1 MLRPMSGSNPSDP
14 NSSDSPARHLN
25 LAGASNFRD
34 LGGYPG
40 KNGRAVRWRQ
50 IFRSNHLGHLTEAD
64 IEVLRGLGLKCAF
77 DFRGTEERVAAMCGV
92 EEITV
97 HSLPIEP
104 TVVAALR
111 ARLASGVALSSA
123 DALDVMRDSYRNY
136 VRQNTPN
143 FRALFAHL
151 LEDRAPLVIH
161 CTAGKDR
168 TGFAC
173 ALILHALGVP
183 DQTIAEDY
191 LLTNRFYRR
200 DRTASSDLPEEVKQ
214 VLARVEA
221 SFLAAAFDAIHADY
235 GARRLRRSRKLFQ
248 RRIRSRCRRTREAR
262 SPLSGSLIPHRRRSF
277 AASAFLQHRSFCNRG
292 VAILQRDDQIPALLL
307 KLNKR

>member
-1 MLRPMSGSNPSDP
+1 MLRPMSDSNPSDSNP
-14 NSSDSPARHLN
+14 SDSPARHLN

-151 LEDRAPLVIH
+151 L
-161 CTAGKDR
+161 
-168 TGFAC
+168 
-173 ALILHALGVP
+173 
-183 DQTIAEDY
+183 
-191 LLTNRFYRR
+191 
-200 DRTASSDLPEEVKQ
+200 
-214 VLARVEA
+214 
-221 SFLAAAFDAIHADY
+221 
-235 GARRLRRSRKLFQ
+235 
-248 RRIRSRCRRTREAR
+248 
-262 SPLSGSLIPHRRRSF
+262 
-277 AASAFLQHRSFCNRG
+277 
-292 VAILQRDDQIPALLL
+292 
-307 KLNKR
+307 

>member
-1 MLRPMSGSNPSDP
+1 MPDA
-14 NSSDSPARHLN
+14 PARHLN

-34 LGGYPG
+34 LGGYRTSD
-40 KNGRAVRWRQ
+40 GRTVRWRQ

-64 IEVLRGLGLKCAF
+64 IEVLRPLNLKSAF
-77 DFRGTEERVAAMCGV
+77 DFRGTEERVAAICGV
-92 EEITV
+92 TGIAV

-111 ARLASGVALSSA
+111 ARRASGLPLSSA
-123 DALDVMRDSYRNY
+123 DAVEVMRESYRNY
-136 VRQNTPN
+136 VRQNTPS
-143 FRALFAHL
+143 FRALFALL

-183 DQTIAEDY
+183 ADTIDEDY

-200 DRTASSDLPEEVKQ
+200 PTTSSELPDDVRD
-214 VLARVEA
+214 VLGSVET
-221 SFLAAAFDAIHADY
+221 SFLAAAFEAIGAEY
-235 GARRLRRSRKLFQ
+235 GDLETYFIDGLGVGAGERSKL
-248 RRIRSRCRRTREAR
+248 EAR
-262 SPLSGSLIPHRRRSF
+262 YLES
-277 AASAFLQHRSFCNRG
+277 
-292 VAILQRDDQIPALLL
+292 
-307 KLNKR
+307 

>member
-1 MLRPMSGSNPSDP
+1 MPDP
-14 NSSDSPARHLN
+14 PARHLN
-25 LAGASNFRD
+25 LAGANNFRD

-40 KNGRAVRWRQ
+40 RDGRIVRWRQ

-64 IEVLRGLGLKCAF
+64 IDVLRPLGLKSAF
-77 DFRGTEERVAAMCGV
+77 DFRGTEERVAATCGLA
-92 EEITV
+92 EITV

-111 ARLASGVALSSA
+111 ARLAGGVALSPA

-136 VRQNTPN
+136 VRYNTLS

-183 DQTIAEDY
+183 DETIAEDY

-200 DRTASSDLPEEVKQ
+200 DPTASSDLPEGVKQ

-221 SFLAAAFDAIHADY
+221 SFLAAGFAAVRADY
-235 GARRLRRSRKLFQ
+235 GDLENYLSDGLGLGASE
-248 RRIRSRCRRTREAR
+248 RTRLEAR
-262 SPLSGSLIPHRRRSF
+262 YLDG
-277 AASAFLQHRSFCNRG
+277 
-292 VAILQRDDQIPALLL
+292 
-307 KLNKR
+307 

>member
-1 MLRPMSGSNPSDP
+1 M
-14 NSSDSPARHLN
+14 SDSPARHLD

-40 KNGRAVRWRQ
+40 KDGRTVRWRQ

-64 IEVLRGLGLKCAF
+64 IAVLRPLGLRSAF
-77 DFRGTEERVAAMCGV
+77 DFRGTEERDAAMCSLAG
-92 EEITV
+92 ISV

-111 ARLASGVALSSA
+111 ARLAGGAALSSA
-123 DALDVMRDSYRNY
+123 DTLEVMRDSYRNY
-136 VRQNTPN
+136 VRYNTPS

-183 DQTIAEDY
+183 DEAIAEDY

-200 DRTASSDLPEEVKQ
+200 DPSASSELPDDVRQ
-214 VLARVEA
+214 VLGSVEA
-221 SFLAAAFDAIHADY
+221 SFLAAAFEAINADY
-235 GARRLRRSRKLFQ
+235 GDLESYFGDGLGLGASERAKL
-248 RRIRSRCRRTREAR
+248 EAR
-262 SPLSGSLIPHRRRSF
+262 YLES
-277 AASAFLQHRSFCNRG
+277 
-292 VAILQRDDQIPALLL
+292 
-307 KLNKR
+307 